1 MAKVIGTSTPGAH
14 KDRCPKCGAWFEFT
28 NDEIYRDDFGLEVV
42 CPNCNSWVCIG

>member
-14 KDRCPKCGAWFEFT
+14 KDRCPKCSAWFEFT